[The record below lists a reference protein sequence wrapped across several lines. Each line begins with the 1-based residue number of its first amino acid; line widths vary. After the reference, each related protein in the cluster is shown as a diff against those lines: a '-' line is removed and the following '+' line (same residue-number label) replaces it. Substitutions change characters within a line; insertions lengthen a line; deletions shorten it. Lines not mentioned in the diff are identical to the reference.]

1 MLDLLFTDGKPKKKG
16 ELPSH
21 PIAKIYLA
29 TYSRDEE
36 GRCFL
41 TPTCASAVELD
52 CQIDFL
58 KDELEGIRR
67 RARKRFA
74 RLTASN

>member
-1 MLDLLFTDGKPKKKG
+1 MLDLLFTSGKPKKKG

-21 PIAKIYLA
+21 PIAQIYLSA
-29 TYSRDEE
+29 FTSDEE
-36 GRCFL
+36 GRHFL
-41 TPTCASAVELD
+41 TPICASAAELD
-52 CQIDFL
+52 SQIDFL